1 MDFIDENEKK
11 NCFFFYFFKAKFSAA
26 HFQLK
31 LRNNI
36 CSTEEQQD
44 EVKLG
49 VQSQVW
55 TPNLGLP
62 TPYSKFGN
70 DEHVHPAHLPKNE
83 IIFAAKLFTRKRA
96 GVM

>member
-1 MDFIDENEKK
+1 MKMKK
-11 NCFFFYFFKAKFSAA
+11 KKWFFFFSKFSAA

-49 VQSQVW
+49 VQSSSSLN
-55 TPNLGLP
+55 TKLGFADSLA
-62 TPYSKFGN
+62 SLVA
-70 DEHVHPAHLPKNE
+70 DEHVHTYPARL
-83 IIFAAKLFTRKRA
+83 AK
-96 GVM
+96 